1 MSYGA
6 GGYGITK
13 VIVQE
18 RYRIMNFIVQEVQDM
33 DVNHVIVQKD
43 TGLQKLLVL
52 EDIRQYFS
60 LRVFRIRKR

>member
-1 MSYGA
+1 MIMSYGA

-43 TGLQKLLVL
+43 TGLKKL
-52 EDIRQYFS
+52 
-60 LRVFRIRKR
+60 